1 MKLYTI
7 INALILLLYWILVG
21 LVTLRIL
28 MKKKPI
34 PSTTS
39 WLLTVYIL
47 PIIGILVY
55 IFLIE
60 LNVGKKRTSNL
71 YKIWLYGVN
80 WINNIDCN
88 KTIFNNKN
96 SYIATSIF
104 KLCKNIQGIPGT
116 KVHKLKIFTSTNNII
131 KKLIKDILSAKNNI
145 EIMFYI
151 WQPGGIADKVA
162 EALIIASCQG
172 IHCRLMLDSAGSSI
186 FFRSPWVKIMK
197 DAGIEIVE
205 TLKINILKIFLR
217 RIDLRQHRK
226 IIIIDNY
233 ITYTGSMNLVDP
245 KLFKKNIGIG
255 EWIDLMVRMEG
266 PIAISI
272 GIIYAC
278 DWELETGKKI
288 LPNIS
293 NKNKI
298 SHKKKYLNGVQIIA
312 SGPGFSK
319 DIIHQVLLT
328 AIYSAT
334 KKINITTP
342 YFVPSN
348 DLLNAIC
355 SAAKRGVK
363 VNIIIPYYNDSMLVN
378 WVSKYFFTDLLSSGV
393 NIYQFKKGLL
403 HTKSILIDHQL
414 SFVGTANLDMRSL
427 WLNFE
432 ITLAID
438 DHKFS
443 ETLSN
448 IQKEYIKLSKKIK
461 LKKWDKRSYWYKLM
475 ERLLFFFHPLL

>member
-1 MKLYTI
+1 MKFHNVISTSISI
-7 INALILLLYWILVG
+7 IYWILIG
-21 LVTLRIL
+21 LVILRIL
-28 MKKKPI
+28 IKKKSI
-34 PSTTS
+34 QLTTS
-39 WLLTVYIL
+39 WLLTIYIL
-47 PIIGILVY
+47 PIFGILFY
-55 IFLIE
+55 IFLSE
-60 LNVGKKRTSNL
+60 LKLGKKRTSNL
-71 YKIWLYGVN
+71 YKIWSYGVN
-80 WINNIDCN
+80 WINNIGFN
-88 KTIFNNKN
+88 ETIFNNKN

-116 KVHKLKIFTSTNNII
+116 KVHNLKIFTSTQNTIEN
-131 KKLIKDILSAKNNI
+131 LIKDILLAKNNI

-162 EALIIASCQG
+162 EALIMVSHQG
-172 IHCRLMLDSAGSSI
+172 IHCRLILDSAGSSL

-197 DAGIEIVE
+197 NAGIEIVE
-205 TLKINILKIFLR
+205 TLKVNILKIFLR
-217 RIDLRQHRK
+217 RIDLRQHKK

-233 ITYTGSMNLVDP
+233 IVYTGSMNLVDP
-245 KLFKKNIGIG
+245 KLFKKEIGIG
-255 EWIDLMVRMEG
+255 EWIDLMIRMEG

-272 GIIYAC
+272 GILYSC
-278 DWELETGKKI
+278 DWEIETGKKI
-288 LPNIS
+288 LPHIS

-298 SHKKKYLNGVQIIA
+298 LNKENYSNGIQIIA

-328 AIYSAT
+328 AIYSAK

-342 YFVPSN
+342 YFVPSD

-355 SAAKRGVK
+355 SAANRGVK
-363 VNIIIPYYNDSMLVN
+363 VNVIIPYQNDSTLVN
-378 WVSKYFFTDLLSSGV
+378 WVSKSFFTDLLKSGV
-393 NIYQFKKGLL
+393 NIYQFTKGLL

-438 DHKFS
+438 DYNFS
-443 ETLSN
+443 KNLSK
-448 IQKEYIKLSKKIK
+448 IQKKYIRLSKKIK
-461 LKKWDKRSYWYKLM
+461 LKKWNKRSYWYKIV
-475 ERLLFFFHPLL
+475 ERILFFFHPLL